1 MKKFKQLKYI
11 GSATMYQIR
20 KSVKEKRQ
28 TIKLENG
35 VVVAPNPNDVVLVND
50 KRAFKVVQY
59 VYTSKDTGFQRLKP
73 DPVVKVDFATTRK
86 ETHK

>member
-50 KRAFKVVQY
+50 KRAFKTVQY
-59 VYTSKDTGFQRLKP
+59 VYTGKEAGFQRLKSAP
-73 DPVVKVDFATTRK
+73 AIIAF
-86 ETHK
+86 